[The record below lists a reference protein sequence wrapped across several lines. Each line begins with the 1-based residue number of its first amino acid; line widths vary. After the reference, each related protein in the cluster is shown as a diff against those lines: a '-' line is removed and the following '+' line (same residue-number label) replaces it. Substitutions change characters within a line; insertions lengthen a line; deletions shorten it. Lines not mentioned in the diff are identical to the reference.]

1 MIEPMIDLSPSV
13 FLSMAAIVALSYLVL
28 GLTGFGSALIA
39 VPLLLLFMPLGE
51 VVPLVLFLDVVA
63 LILFGA
69 LNWAHVDWRIVRRML
84 PSIAIGVVS
93 AALIVKLGLL
103 PGSWL
108 LLLLGVY
115 IAWFGASKLR
125 LEFKSTNI
133 AAGAQAPASQPTNQ
147 PSTDFWKVAP
157 YGWLAGAIE
166 AWFGTCGPII
176 ATGVLKQSNNMQL
189 FKATVPALV
198 LPTALMALLT
208 YVLAHSASAGQTQ
221 TELIRAAVLAP
232 VAVIAIWL
240 GHRFAKNVPQQIIR
254 RAVLTL
260 LCLSGLMLMFKAV
273 RSFIF

>member
-1 MIEPMIDLSPSV
+1 MIERMIDLPLSV
-13 FLSMAAIVALSYLVL
+13 FLSMAAIVALAYLVL

-63 LILFGA
+63 LVLFGA
-69 LNWAHVDWRIVRRML
+69 LNWGHVDWPIVRRML
-84 PSIAIGVVS
+84 PSIAVGVVS

-108 LLLLGVY
+108 LLLLGIY

-125 LEFKSTNI
+125 LEFKSANTV
-133 AAGAQAPASQPTNQ
+133 AGGQAPASQP
-147 PSTDFWKVAP
+147 SAGFWKVAP

-176 ATGVLKQSNNMQL
+176 AVGILKQSSNMQL

-208 YVLAHSASAGQTQ
+208 YVVAHSANASQTQ
-221 TELIRAAVLAP
+221 TELLRAAVLAP

-240 GHRFAKNVPQQIIR
+240 GHRFAKKMPQQTIR
-254 RAVLTL
+254 RAVLIL
-260 LCLSGLMLMFKAV
+260 LCMSGLMLMFKAA
-273 RSFIF
+273 RSF

>member
-1 MIEPMIDLSPSV
+1 L
-13 FLSMAAIVALSYLVL
+13 
-28 GLTGFGSALIA
+28 
-39 VPLLLLFMPLGE
+39 

-125 LEFKSTNI
+125 LEFKTANTAASANVLST
-133 AAGAQAPASQPTNQ
+133 G
-147 PSTDFWKVAP
+147 FWKIAP

-176 ATGVLKQSNNMQL
+176 ATGILKQSSNMQL

-240 GHRFAKNVPQQIIR
+240 GHRFAKNVPQQTIR

-260 LCLSGLMLMFKAV
+260 LCLSGLMLMFKAI
-273 RSFIF
+273 RSF